1 MKKEKLRRWL
11 AAGLVAA
18 MTMTCLAGC
27 GGGSTGGD
35 SKDSGADGDGQVL
48 KVAALESAYGADMWT
63 EVAAA
68 FEETHEGVTV
78 EVTTDKKIEDKITPA
93 MKSGDYPDVVHC
105 ATGRDAA
112 LTETL
117 TKEKGLACLDEVLDM
132 TIPGEDVTV
141 KDKILPGFLDTL
153 GTMPYNDGQTYY
165 APMFYSPCGLFYN
178 AGLLK
183 EKKGVSQ

>member
-1 MKKEKLRRWL
+1 MKKEKLKRWL

-27 GGGSTGGD
+27 GGGSSTNGDGGD
-35 SKDSGADGDGQVL
+35 SGAGGDGQVL

-93 MKSGDYPDVVHC
+93 MKSGDYPRRSPYRDSDEGKR
-105 ATGRDAA
+105 TG
-112 LTETL
+112 
-117 TKEKGLACLDEVLDM
+117 
-132 TIPGEDVTV
+132 
-141 KDKILPGFLDTL
+141 
-153 GTMPYNDGQTYY
+153 
-165 APMFYSPCGLFYN
+165 MFG
-178 AGLLK
+178 
-183 EKKGVSQ
+183 

>member
-1 MKKEKLRRWL
+1 MKKEKLKRWL

-27 GGGSTGGD
+27 GGSSDGDGG
-35 SKDSGADGDGQVL
+35 GGEADGDGQVL

-93 MKSGDYPDVVHC
+93 MKSGD
-105 ATGRDAA
+105 
-112 LTETL
+112 
-117 TKEKGLACLDEVLDM
+117 
-132 TIPGEDVTV
+132 
-141 KDKILPGFLDTL
+141 
-153 GTMPYNDGQTYY
+153 
-165 APMFYSPCGLFYN
+165 
-178 AGLLK
+178 
-183 EKKGVSQ
+183 GVRI

>member
-1 MKKEKLRRWL
+1 MKKEKLKRWL

-27 GGGSTGGD
+27 GGGSNTDGDNGD
-35 SKDSGADGDGQVL
+35 SGEGGADGDGQVL

-68 FEETHEGVTV
+68 FEETHEGVKV

-132 TIPGEDVTV
+132 TIPGEDVAV

-153 GTMPYNDGQTYY
+153 GCCFPD
-165 APMFYSPCGLFYN
+165 
-178 AGLLK
+178 
-183 EKKGVSQ
+183 